1 MTTRTWIVILAAC
14 FVWTGLANQAAA
26 GGSKIANAMGDLRWG
41 MSERDVIRFAKRA
54 IGEHYA
60 AQMKKAKGGKQAK
73 LEEEMKRAQA
83 EVEKS
88 RVEFQGSKSRWD
100 SSPVAGEFN
109 YGDDESML
117 VAKLGDGQSYYFFR
131 DGQLWKWYKA
141 IDASNVNGGFKKF
154 SNSVEGSFGKG
165 RAKKG
170 EPNPGQGEMQW
181 VEYIDRNSR
190 LRATDNS
197 KRGVYALIFEDMSVV
212 RELASLRPAKPSR
225 LAGGDDEEEAAPV
238 KPAKS
243 IVGSDSEI
251 ARAQTKRSIFAN
263 EQREETEADYQAR
276 KDRERNE
283 QRSRQEAAHKRKQ
296 DAKQGEVLKQLDGIN
311 DSDPLGGL

>member
-1 MTTRTWIVILAAC
+1 
-14 FVWTGLANQAAA
+14 
-26 GGSKIANAMGDLRWG
+26 
-41 MSERDVIRFAKRA
+41 
-54 IGEHYA
+54 
-60 AQMKKAKGGKQAK
+60 MKKADAGKQAK
-73 LEEEMKRAQA
+73 LKEEMKRAQA

-88 RVEFQGSKSRWD
+88 RVEFEGSKSRWD

-117 VAKLGDGQSYYFFR
+117 VAKAGDNQSYYFFR
-131 DGQLWKWYKA
+131 GGQLWKWYKA
-141 IDASNVNGGFKKF
+141 VDAGSVNGGFKKF
-154 SNSVEGSFGKG
+154 TSSVESNFGKG

-190 LRATDNS
+190 MRATDNS
-197 KRGVYALIFEDMSVV
+197 KRGVYALIFEDMAVV

-225 LAGGDDEEEAAPV
+225 LAGEDDEVADE
-238 KPAKS
+238 KPKS
-243 IVGSDSEI
+243 IKSNDSEI

-283 QRSRQEAAHKRKQ
+283 ARSRQEAAHKRKQ